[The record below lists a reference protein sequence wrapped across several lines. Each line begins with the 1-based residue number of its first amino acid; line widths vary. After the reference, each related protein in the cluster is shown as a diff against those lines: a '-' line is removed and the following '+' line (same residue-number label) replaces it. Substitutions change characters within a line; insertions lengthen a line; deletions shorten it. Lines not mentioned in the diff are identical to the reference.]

1 MLMEYRN
8 DLALQS
14 AYLLLRYCAEPRI
27 AHLLRC
33 ARPELICDAAKRHDK
48 AIVRALNALLGPGDL
63 LRITPGGRDW
73 QSMLRVFN
81 HVQPSDEEYAEL
93 ARLARQHAALPL
105 RRGGL
110 GLVPAE
116 HVSQP
121 AYVGCMAL
129 TARFLARERMV
140 HADDNGVCYGFPISG
155 EAFARELR
163 EGEHAYQRAARLAW
177 HTCGALI
184 AERSLVG
191 SSIEEITSC
200 ANVDSLHIAKVQSQ
214 TLLSRELAE
223 GRARLLLSSCTDVG
237 GIVAR
242 AERVRLTSCSGR
254 GATGFLRGMPTS
266 YMSQLENVV
275 FRSSARPCRSSSA
288 PS

>member
-140 HADDNGVCYGFPISG
+140 HAHRFP
-155 EAFARELR
+155 
-163 EGEHAYQRAARLAW
+163 
-177 HTCGALI
+177 T
-184 AERSLVG
+184 
-191 SSIEEITSC
+191 
-200 ANVDSLHIAKVQSQ
+200 
-214 TLLSRELAE
+214 
-223 GRARLLLSSCTDVG
+223 
-237 GIVAR
+237 
-242 AERVRLTSCSGR
+242 R
-254 GATGFLRGMPTS
+254 G
-266 YMSQLENVV
+266 
-275 FRSSARPCRSSSA
+275 
-288 PS
+288 